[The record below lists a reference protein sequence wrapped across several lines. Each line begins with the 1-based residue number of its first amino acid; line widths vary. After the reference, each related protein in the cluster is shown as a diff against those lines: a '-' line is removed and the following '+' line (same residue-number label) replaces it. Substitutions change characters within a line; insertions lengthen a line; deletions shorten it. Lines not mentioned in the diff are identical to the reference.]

1 MSLRKLQEQFAA
13 VNAEKNAL
21 LDYIEENMAEEGEK
35 LRESMSGNKEMRSPM
50 KSDSSEIKQ
59 LLDQISELKQ

>member
-1 MSLRKLQEQFAA
+1 
-13 VNAEKNAL
+13 
-21 LDYIEENMAEEGEK
+21 MAEEGEK